1 MVNEIAAK
9 KLLAAI
15 VDIIII
21 IFAAAGIFE
30 LVSLVAKPLISEDFL
45 TPLCNTLFFVSYSV
59 FLLFKDLTFKN
70 TSIGKKLFKLK
81 IEKTDGTQFTILDE
95 IKRNIPIL
103 FALFPVEI
111 FLVLFNDGIRIG
123 DIWAKTEVV
132 LDKPQK

>member
-21 IFAAAGIFE
+21 ISAAGGILE

-45 TPLCNTLFFVSYSV
+45 TPLCHTLFFVSYSV

-103 FALFPVEI
+103 YYIEI
-111 FLVLFNDGIRIG
+111 FRYRTLSENHKRRNKIRFNSR
-123 DIWAKTEVV
+123 W
-132 LDKPQK
+132 